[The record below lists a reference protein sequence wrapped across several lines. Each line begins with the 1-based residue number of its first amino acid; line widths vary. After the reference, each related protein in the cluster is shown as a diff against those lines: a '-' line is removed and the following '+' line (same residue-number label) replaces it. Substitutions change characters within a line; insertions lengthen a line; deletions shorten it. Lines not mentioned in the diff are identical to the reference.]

1 MSGAKCCWGR
11 GWQGDVREG
20 LKLDQR
26 EELREAE
33 LLRLMERREEED

>member
-1 MSGAKCCWGR
+1 
-11 GWQGDVREG
+11 VREG